1 MKGSKIMAGDWIK
14 FEIVTPDKP
23 EVWEL
28 ADKLN
33 LDPDAVVGKL
43 IRMWIWFNTQT
54 ENGHASSVTK
64 KIIDRDV
71 GVTGFCNS
79 VISAGWLSE
88 KNGEISIENFD
99 RHNGSSAKSRAL
111 NQKRKA
117 KQRHAE
123 VTLKSVPEKRRED
136 TIYKVRKDEVFDEL
150 WRIYPGKKGSKQF
163 AKKCF
168 IAKIKTEENLTKII
182 SNLKARIALPVQEGW
197 QQSSEEYIPHAST
210 YINKDLWKDEV
221 AVAPSITEFAL

>member
-1 MKGSKIMAGDWIK
+1 MKMAGDWIK

-28 ADKLN
+28 AEKLN

-54 ENGHASSVTK
+54 ENGHASAVTK

-99 RHNGSSAKSRAL
+99 RHNGSPAKSRAL

-117 KQRHAE
+117 KQRLAE
-123 VTLKSVPEKRRED
+123 VTVKSVLERETRED
-136 TIYKVRKDEVFDEL
+136 NIHKERKDEVFNEL

-163 AKKCF
+163 AQKSF
-168 IAKIKTEENLTKII
+168 IAKIKTEENLQKII
-182 SNLKARIALPVQEGW
+182 ENLKARVALSIQDGW

-210 YINKDLWKDEV
+210 YINKGLWQDDI
-221 AVAPSITEFAL
+221 AVANNDFELAL